1 MRRYSCSEGHGFES
15 QHWTFF
21 TFFVMFVV
29 FVWQDENKRKRGQ
42 EGPFCKKGSKTQ
54 ITSAQRYK
62 KSVREENML
71 KMRSRFSF
79 KVLGLHR
86 PKCQRRL
93 KRRQTTIISPKIGFR
108 DESINQDAT
117 RRKRVTLTRPWTTQP
132 WQSKIAKKCLI
143 NGFVFGE

>member
-1 MRRYSCSEGHGFES
+1 MFGKTKINEKEARKAH
-15 QHWTFF
+15 
-21 TFFVMFVV
+21 FV
-29 FVWQDENKRKRGQ
+29 KRDQKHRL
-42 EGPFCKKGSKTQ
+42 PLLKGT
-54 ITSAQRYK
+54 K

-117 RRKRVTLTRPWTTQP
+117 QRDAR
-132 WQSKIAKKCLI
+132 
-143 NGFVFGE
+143 G